1 VRIVQPERLLARY
14 VQGERKR
21 RGWSQRDLAE
31 RLGEVGRDIHAT
43 GITRLER
50 GERAIRFDEFVALCR
65 AFDKTVVEVFSALAM
80 TAEVGGRV
88 VEGRA
93 TGTFEFAAAAAGEA
107 AGTAFDAIVLTDTLG
122 LTDAVTQDITPEPV
136 TVEVT
141 PATLDVHGATH
152 RHTASSPAL
161 DVAETVERIVAV
173 AHDMIEETLAA
184 YRKDAG
190 DGVDQ

>member
-1 VRIVQPERLLARY
+1 VQS
-14 VQGERKR
+14 ERKR

-31 RLGEVGRDIHAT
+31 RLGEVGMDIHAT

-50 GERAIRFDEFVALCR
+50 GERAIRFDEFVALCQ
-65 AFDKTVVEVFSALAM
+65 AFDKSAVEVFTALAT
-80 TAEVGGRV
+80 TAEVGGKL

-93 TGTFEFAAAAAGEA
+93 IGAFEFTGTAASV
-107 AGTAFDAIVLTDTLG
+107 VLTDSVG
-122 LTDAVTQDITPEPV
+122 LTDAVTQNITPEPV

-161 DVAETVERIVAV
+161 DVAETVVRIVAV

>member
-14 VQGERKR
+14 VQSERKR

-31 RLGEVGRDIHAT
+31 RLGEVGMDIHAT

-93 TGTFEFAAAAAGEA
+93 TGTFEFAAAAAGEG
-107 AGTAFDAIVLTDTLG
+107 AGTAFDATVLTDSVG
-122 LTDAVTQDITPEPV
+122 LTDAVT
-136 TVEVT
+136 VEVT
-141 PATLDVHGATH
+141 PGALDVHGATH
-152 RHTASSPAL
+152 RHTASSTAL
-161 DVAETVERIVAV
+161 DVVESVERIVAV

-184 YRKDAG
+184 YREEAG